1 MFSYARLRRLTTNS
15 CHRLSLRALEH
26 AHEVRPVTASSWRA
40 DLVLQTPIQIG
51 KIELSWR
58 WRSSITTLPAGH
70 RHHLST
76 SGRCVRYS
84 LYSDARF
91 HLQPCCIQSH
101 SPQVMTLFEPWH
113 SHSFGMREEHLNYWQ
128 VIPMLFLIP
137 HAFSHSLTNSLI
149 QWLTNS
155 RTGLYRQ

>member
-113 SHSFGMREEHLNYWQ
+113 SHSFGSSVDAWGTPELLTSNSD
-128 VIPMLFLIP
+128 VVFDSTCIL
-137 HAFSHSLTNSLI
+137 SLTH
-149 QWLTNS
+149 QLTHS
-155 RTGLYRQ
+155 VTH